1 MKKILITGGTGYIGS
16 HTVVE
21 LINAGN
27 EVVILD
33 NLANSSRLVIA
44 RISELTGVTPEFV
57 EGDIADAKR
66 LNKMFSEHTFDA
78 VIHFA
83 GLKSVS
89 ESVEYPQ
96 KYHQNN
102 VEGSKVLLKV
112 MERHACQRL
121 VFSSS
126 ATVYG
131 DPSSIPVDEQADL
144 SSTNPYGGTKLDIE
158 NILRKLS
165 RQNSKWQISILRYFN
180 PVAAHPS
187 GLIGEDP
194 NGVPNNLMPY
204 IAQVAVGR
212 HPSVSVFGSDYDTP
226 DGTGVRDYVHV
237 VDLAQ
242 AHLAALRNLCPNH
255 GCQAYNIGTGN
266 GYSVLEMIR
275 AFELASGMK
284 VPYQIVERRPGDIAS
299 CYADVTLAE
308 QKLGWK
314 AKYGVDAM
322 MQDHWRWQK
331 NNPNGY
337 Q

>member
-1 MKKILITGGTGYIGS
+1 MKKILVTGGTGYIGS

-144 SSTNPYGGTKLDIE
+144 SSTNPYGGTKLEIE
-158 NILRKLS
+158 NILRQLS
-165 RQNSKWQISILRYFN
+165 RQNPKWQISILRYFN

-242 AHLAALRNLCPNH
+242 AHLAALRNLGPNH

-299 CYADVTLAE
+299 CYADVSLAE